1 MTRIDSDAALSRG
14 LEALAR
20 LDPDLGAAYRDFGA
34 PPLRAEQPGYRALLR
49 IIVGQQVSV
58 ASASAIWGRLQEACG
73 GSPLGGIQPEAFLA
87 LDEDA
92 LKAVGLSRQKMAY
105 GRAIAEDLVSGR
117 VDLESLSGLDDEAAI
132 AELRKLKGIGRWSAE
147 VYLLFSLGRPDVF
160 PADDL
165 GLMIGVQK
173 LKRLAARPD
182 ARTLRDLVA
191 PWRPWRAVA
200 ARLIWHVR
208 GQLALPEDSR

>member
-1 MTRIDSDAALSRG
+1 MTRIDSEAALREG
-14 LEALAR
+14 LEQLAR

-34 PPLRAEQPGYRALLR
+34 PPLRNEAPGYRALLR

-58 ASASAIWGRLQEACG
+58 ASASAIWNRLLAACG
-73 GSPLGGIQPEAFLA
+73 GPRGEIQPEGFLA

-92 LKAVGLSRQKMAY
+92 LKAVGFSRQKTAY
-105 GRAIAEDLVSGR
+105 GRAIADDLVSGR
-117 VDLESLSGLDDEAAI
+117 VDLEALTGLNDEAAI
-132 AELRKLKGIGRWSAE
+132 AELCKLKGIGRWSAE

-173 LKRLAARPD
+173 LKQLAERPD
-182 ARTLRDLVA
+182 AKTLRDLVA
-191 PWRPWRAVA
+191 PWQPWRAVA

-208 GQLALPEDSR
+208 GNLGLPEDAR

>member
-73 GSPLGGIQPEAFLA
+73 GRAGDVRPQRFLA

-92 LKAVGLSRQKMAY
+92 LKAVGLSRQTRAY
-105 GRAIAEDLVSGR
+105 GRAIAGDLESGR
-117 VDLESLSGLDDEAAI
+117 VDLESLAGLDDEAAI

>member
-1 MTRIDSDAALSRG
+1 MTSIDSEAALREG
-14 LEALAR
+14 LEQLAH
-20 LDPDLGAAYRDFGA
+20 LDSDLGAAYRDFGA

-58 ASASAIWGRLQEACG
+58 ASASAIWGRLREACG
-73 GSPLGGIQPEAFLA
+73 DPFGEIQPEAFLA
-87 LDEDA
+87 LDEEA
-92 LKAVGLSRQKMAY
+92 MKAVGLSRQKIAY

-117 VDLESLSGLDDEAAI
+117 VDLETLAGLDDEAAI
-132 AELRKLKGIGRWSAE
+132 AELRRLKGIGRWSAE

-173 LKRLAARPD
+173 LKRLAERPD